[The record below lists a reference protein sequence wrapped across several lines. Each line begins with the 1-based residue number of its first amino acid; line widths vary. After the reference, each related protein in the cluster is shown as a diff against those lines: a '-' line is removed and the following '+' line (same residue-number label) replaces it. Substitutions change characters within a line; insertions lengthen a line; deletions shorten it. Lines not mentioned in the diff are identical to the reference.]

1 MATAAKN
8 YRKTGRLPR
17 ATTKLSTFMNGMF
30 YTEQIVPD
38 GYAKTLINYDID
50 YTGNCLK
57 PKMGRI
63 QYDDIDNE
71 YYKWLDLT
79 YQANVN
85 VFDKPINMH
94 PAYAEAYNY
103 QYQDP
108 TDGGNVYIVYTREG
122 YVFEHEDSHGKADVW
137 LDPNYGLGLAK
148 NDNYI
153 KSDNATQGIVDN
165 KFRTI
170 YNGSIVNHGSLMC
183 SCKITTPPANAG
195 ATTYGWGFIYE
206 DSAPVHN
213 ISISATYDLDQ
224 WLHETPVLKF
234 IFNTT
239 DTVPEDNFT
248 VYLDIYDDTNLSFT
262 RYGFMFNPGDFP
274 GWNKLE
280 LDMMLPEPADDVVP
294 YFNKGA
300 NFKNNHTYRVYIS
313 FSDSTHYDYINPV
326 LMYETDTDPIYNL
339 DLGPITLV
347 DKTNIESHRPGVK
360 SVQLNNNIYTFNSK
374 GATSIN
380 GYDVWNTHEIPNQM
394 PDVQHYFIPL
404 SVDTF
409 KVAQHYFYNTSSDE
423 SEMKLCHQLMPVRVT
438 TPDPIT
444 AATTGF
450 NMLLDDPYEF
460 HNQIG
465 STFNVLGAFIYG
477 NNSYTDPTKPILS
490 PDLGSET
497 TLKVYYQYYFN
508 NSPTSATIKIYYAN
522 TGVMKSAIDTDNLTW
537 ELITDSV
544 LKPSSLPFECDFK
557 IPCNYFMLRIVLNEG
572 TTSETVWSSGIYDT
586 TNLDLKNVELKNID
600 ITEAKQFVTFGNYI
614 GAYDIADYN
623 TAIFFSAPNDPGYFP
638 FPDNTIDFLEEIYA
652 VHKYLNMLLVVTSN
666 ALYLITPGNTIQ
678 DSSIKKILNNIN
690 VTKWDALDATVL
702 NDQFCIKISDQY
714 YIFKPNSYTSDA
726 TDIKHYLISAPI
738 AKLLDVD
745 GVKESTIIDILNEYL
760 KTVIV
765 KCSQANIQGST
776 GSACVLNNVD
786 YINIL
791 DKFSYTYKSDLH
803 YVFTLNVKLKVSEF
817 SKGEVYATN
826 KNMFNLDKHNIY
838 IDFSGDH
845 PVVIV
850 DESCLVDHSHISD
863 TSYRVSYDW
872 ADNKLIL
879 KMHLIYDITNRTWRM
894 YMEPTRNI
902 LVTEMNVS
910 DYPDSVITY
919 MNPRALIYNNT
930 KDSYRSKF
938 IDLHTGEYLESF
950 NMQVAAE
957 SSTPLFGRFAIT
969 KLTYDSNTY
978 NPELASVPDET
989 QTYRFDIALSP
1000 DNILDE
1006 VVDIYTYLDTGN
1018 ISLDDSFMKR
1028 FRELQLNL
1036 VNYEL
1041 TKIPFHVNFKL
1052 DGQERIDDTNFRIQH
1067 ITDVNDPDYGLIYIT
1082 PVEVENL
1089 NLYSV
1094 TTFADDIEE
1103 SDCWCLDLSK
1113 FPDNERVTLR
1123 FGLLGKGRRASVQIL
1138 NDSLKKYE
1146 IADFNWVYRVMNGR

>member
-85 VFDKPINMH
+85 VFDKPIEPGLSYS
-94 PAYAEAYNY
+94 PATCTYT
-103 QYQDP
+103 DP
-108 TDGGNVYIVYTREG
+108 ITQESVSVIDTLIKFR
-122 YVFEHEDSHGKADVW
+122 FEHEDSHGKADVW

-153 KSDNATQGIVDN
+153 KSDNATHGAIDN

-170 YNGSIVNHGSLMC
+170 YNGSVTYDGDLNCHCTLHIISNEGS
-183 SCKITTPPANAG
+183 SADA
-195 ATTYGWGFIYE
+195 YGYIYE
-206 DSAPVHN
+206 DNATIHGITLSYFKDMPEDPYEIDITINDPSAPNTNDLHIQFYELTDGYLKEVDACV
-213 ISISATYDLDQ
+213 ISNV
-224 WLHETPVLKF
+224 P
-234 IFNTT
+234 NTGSERHA
-239 DTVPEDNFT
+239 DVSPSS
-248 VYLDIYDDTNLSFT
+248 L
-262 RYGFMFNPGDFP
+262 NPGTD
-274 GWNKLE
+274 
-280 LDMMLPEPADDVVP
+280 
-294 YFNKGA
+294 YI
-300 NFKNNHTYRVYIS
+300 VYINIWNNQHQDIPLLTYNIN
-313 FSDSTHYDYINPV
+313 SDPTKTLNLQPV
-326 LMYETDTDPIYNL
+326 
-339 DLGPITLV
+339 TLV
-347 DKTNIESHRPGVK
+347 DNTDIESHRPGVK
-360 SVQLNNNIYTFNSK
+360 SVQLNNNIYTFNK
-374 GATSIN
+374 N
-380 GYDVWNTHEIPNQM
+380 GITMKSGHELLETRNGTTTTEFLTE
-394 PDVQHYFIPL
+394 YC
-404 SVDTF
+404 DTF

-423 SEMKLCHQLMPVRVT
+423 SEMKLCHQLMPVRMT
-438 TPDPIT
+438 IPDPIT

-450 NMLLDDPYEF
+450 NMMLDEPYKF
-460 HNQIG
+460 YNHPG
-465 STFNVLGAFIYG
+465 GTFNILGAFMYD
-477 NNSYTDPTKPILS
+477 YFKTKVLLS
-490 PDLGSET
+490 PDVGT
-497 TLKVYYQYYFN
+497 TTKLLIYYQYSIGDGEN
-508 NSPTSATIKIYYAN
+508 AVPIKIYYYD
-522 TGVMKSAIDTDNLTW
+522 TGSSKSILDVSDEDWKEVNSISISPNMRPI
-537 ELITDSV
+537 EVD
-544 LKPSSLPFECDFK
+544 FEV
-557 IPCNYFMLRIVLNEG
+557 PCNYFMIRVVANEG
-572 TTSETVWSSGIYDT
+572 TASEVVWSSGVYDT

-600 ITEAKQFVTFGNYI
+600 ITEAKQFITFGNYI

-666 ALYLITPGNTIQ
+666 ALYLITPGNTIK

-745 GVKESTIIDILNEYL
+745 GIKESTIIDILNEYL

-765 KCSQANIQGST
+765 KCSQSNIQGST
-776 GSACVLNNVD
+776 GTACVLNNVD

-803 YVFTLNVKLKVSEF
+803 YVFTLNVKLKVAEF

-845 PVVIV
+845 PRVIV

-910 DYPDSVITY
+910 DYPDNVITY

-938 IDLHTGEYLESF
+938 IDTHTGEYLESF

-989 QTYRFDIALSP
+989 QPYRFDIALSP